1 MVNWSGGGGGCRNNR
16 ETDREVFID
25 RHFLPIRNTLFLP
38 PPPPPSSLP
47 AAMDPEALSP
57 MVTFALSPAAP
68 ILAPRVGSLA
78 IAGRKP
84 LATPHYIPLSSRGA
98 LPHISHDVLRD
109 HTMLNSIY
117 VGLEDCMISS
127 TLLSNDY

>member
-1 MVNWSGGGGGCRNNR
+1 
-16 ETDREVFID
+16 
-25 RHFLPIRNTLFLP
+25 
-38 PPPPPSSLP
+38 
-47 AAMDPEALSP
+47 MDPEALSP

-84 LATPHYIPLSSRGA
+84 LTTPHYLPLSSRGTM
-98 LPHISHDVLRD
+98 PHISHDVLRD
-109 HTMLNSIY
+109 HTALNSVY

-127 TLLSNDY
+127 KLLCSEN

>member
-1 MVNWSGGGGGCRNNR
+1 MVVGII

-25 RHFLPIRNTLFLP
+25 GHFLPIRNIPFLP
-38 PPPPPSSLP
+38 PLSSPP

-84 LATPHYIPLSSRGA
+84 LTTPHYIPLSSRGTM
-98 LPHISHDVLRD
+98 PHISHDVLRD
-109 HTMLNSIY
+109 HTTLNSVY
-117 VGLEDCMISS
+117 VGLEDCMVSS
-127 TLLSNDY
+127 KLLGNDD